1 MRANF
6 IIAPKCKVHRR
17 LIPRNMVTPTQPI
30 SVQHFDALHFINFLK
45 LCKVAEALEHRKLW
59 GNISIHREFLH

>member
-1 MRANF
+1 MRVNF

-17 LIPRNMVTPTQPI
+17 LIPRTWSHQLSQSVSSI
-30 SVQHFDALHFINFLK
+30 SMLLYFINFLK

-59 GNISIHREFLH
+59 GNVSIHREFLH